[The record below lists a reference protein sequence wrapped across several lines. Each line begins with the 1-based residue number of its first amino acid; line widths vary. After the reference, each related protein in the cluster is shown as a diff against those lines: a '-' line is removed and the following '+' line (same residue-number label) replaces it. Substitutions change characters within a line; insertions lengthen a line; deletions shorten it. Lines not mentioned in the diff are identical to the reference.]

1 MQRVSFPDFTAFSA
15 DAFWKSGGIFLSCQ
29 IIGTGWTRL
38 ASLPACLL
46 PTFTQH
52 SRWHRLRVSI
62 QWLIVAMP
70 ATMNPMIPIR
80 SLAIPSNLLFS
91 IAVPRFL
98 PLKR

>member
-52 SRWHRLRVSI
+52 SRWHQDIPWEFYNMVSE
-62 QWLIVAMP
+62 LIKP
-70 ATMNPMIPIR
+70 LP
-80 SLAIPSNLLFS
+80 LAIKETTIKDIKIVTMPSRKLCND
-91 IAVPRFL
+91 V
-98 PLKR
+98 